1 MYPSI
6 TKIMIRKSL
15 EVFRDLPDEVSINL
29 SIQDILDAG
38 VKRYITKMIRDLN
51 MGPRV
56 SFEILE
62 SEGIE
67 NYNRV
72 KKFIDHFKSMGC
84 RIGIDDFGVGYSNFS
99 HVVKLNV
106 DFLKIDAS
114 LVKNIETDET
124 AQVTVRSIVSFAR
137 ELGIKTIGE
146 YVHSQAVYET
156 IKELGVDSS
165 QGYFFGEPKASI

>member
-1 MYPSI
+1 MSR
-6 TKIMIRKSL
+6 TVAL
-15 EVFRDLPDEVSINL
+15 
-29 SIQDILDAG
+29 
-38 VKRYITKMIRDLN
+38 
-51 MGPRV
+51 
-56 SFEILE
+56 SFE
-62 SEGIE
+62 
-67 NYNRV
+67 NRGNGD
-72 KKFIDHFKSMGC
+72 I
-84 RIGIDDFGVGYSNFS
+84 IGIDDFGVGYSNFS

-156 IKELGVDSS
+156 INCTSYDL
-165 QGYFFGEPKASI
+165 I